1 MPAFS
6 YEAADEQGALS
17 KGVLEGDSE
26 RHIRSQLKAA
36 GLLALACKPL
46 GSPSQARPIA
56 NELGSTA
63 DAAELGARKPSS
75 SFNWLSQ
82 LSQSSALSN
91 TDRTLLIRQLASLLQ
106 AGLPQ
111 EQALSVLL
119 SQANSKPAAHMLGA
133 VRSTVLTGGSLSQ
146 ALAQQPATFA
156 AEMVAMVGAGEQSG
170 KLPIVLEN
178 WADYLESRAALHQQV
193 ISSLAYPAIVAV
205 VALLMVLGL
214 MTYVVPQIVGV
225 FQNAKATL
233 PLLTQFMMGASNVLR
248 QYGIYLLL
256 AVMVLG
262 FAARAALQNP
272 VPRLTWHRFLLRS
285 PWVGGLVQAAQT
297 ERFASTLAIL
307 IRGGVPML
315 AALDAAKKTLSN
327 QVLMAQVQVAIN
339 HVREGATLAKG
350 ITQSQSKATPQE
362 RLANLLTHL
371 IASGEATGRLP
382 DMLTRAAQLQGAI
395 LSRKLQTLT
404 TLLEPAIILVMGGV
418 VLVIV
423 LSVLLPII
431 EINQLVR

>member
-6 YEAADEQGALS
+6 YEAVDAQGVIT
-17 KGVLEGDSE
+17 KGVMEGDSE
-26 RHIRSQLKAA
+26 RHIRAQLKAN
-36 GLLALACKPL
+36 GLLALACKAVA
-46 GSPSQARPIA
+46 SHKAS
-56 NELGSTA
+56 SSA
-63 DAAELGARKPSS
+63 DAKGEGISNSHGTPNQAPAWITR
-75 SFNWLSQ
+75 
-82 LSQSSALSN
+82 LSQSSALSS

-119 SQANSKPAAHMLGA
+119 SQAGSKPAQHMLGA
-133 VRSTVLTGGSLSQ
+133 VRSTVLEGGSLSQ

-170 KLPIVLEN
+170 KLPMVLEN
-178 WADYLESRAALHQQV
+178 WADYLESRAALQQQV
-193 ISSLAYPAIVAV
+193 VSSLAYPAIVAV

-233 PLLTQFMMGASNVLR
+233 PLLTQVMMAASDFLR
-248 QYGIYLLL
+248 GYGFYLLAAL
-256 AVMVLG
+256 IVLG
-262 FAARAALQNP
+262 FAARAVLRLSG
-272 VPRLTWHRFLLRS
+272 PRLAWHAWLLRA
-285 PWVGGLVQAAQT
+285 PLIGGLVQAAQT

-315 AALDAAKKTLSN
+315 AALDAAKRTLSN
-327 QVLMAQVQVAIN
+327 QVLVAQIEAAVN
-339 HVREGATLAKG
+339 HVREGSTLARG
-350 ITQSQSKATPQE
+350 ITQSQSKADPKE
-362 RLANLLTHL
+362 RMANLLTHL

-382 DMLTRAAQLQGAI
+382 DMLTRAAQLQGSI

>member
-6 YEAADEQGALS
+6 YEAANPQGHIS
-17 KGVLEGDSE
+17 KGVMEADSE
-26 RHIRSQLKAA
+26 RHVRAQLKAG
-36 GLLALACKPL
+36 GLLALSCTPVAAQGKAAGAKPATGL
-46 GSPSQARPIA
+46 GPQ
-56 NELGSTA
+56 
-63 DAAELGARKPSS
+63 DAAPARSASPH
-75 SFNWLSQ
+75 WLSQ
-82 LSQSSALSN
+82 LTQTSALS
-91 TDRTLLIRQLASLLQ
+91 DSERTLLIRQLASLLQ

-119 SQANSKPAAHMLGA
+119 SQAETKPAQQMLGA
-133 VRSTVLTGGSLSQ
+133 VRSTVLEGGSLSQ
-146 ALAQQPATFA
+146 ALAGQPATFA
-156 AEMVAMVGAGEQSG
+156 GELVAMVGAGEQSG
-170 KLPIVLEN
+170 KLALVLEN
-178 WADYLESRAALHQQV
+178 WADYLESRSALKQQV
-193 ISSLAYPAIVAV
+193 VSSLAYPAIVAV

-233 PLLTQFMMGASNVLR
+233 PLLTQVMMAASNFLRGYGLYLLAALVVLAVLLRAVLR
-248 QYGIYLLL
+248 RP
-256 AVMVLG
+256 A
-262 FAARAALQNP
+262 
-272 VPRLTWHRFLLRS
+272 PRLAWHGWLLRA
-285 PWVGGLVQAAQT
+285 PLVGGLVQAAQT

-315 AALDAAKKTLSN
+315 SALDAAKRTLTN
-327 QVLMAQVQVAIN
+327 QVLVQQIDTAVD
-339 HVREGATLAKG
+339 HVRSGSTLARG
-350 ITQSQSKATPQE
+350 LTQAQGKAPPKE
-362 RLANLLTHL
+362 RMANLLTHL

-395 LSRKLQTLT
+395 LSRKLQAMT

>member
-6 YEAADEQGALS
+6 YEAADAQGHIT
-17 KGVLEGDSE
+17 KGVMEADSE
-26 RHIRSQLKAA
+26 RHVRAQLKAN
-36 GLLALACKPL
+36 GLLALDCKAVSTRKVAGSAGSLATSL
-46 GSPSQARPIA
+46 GNAPTHWLAR
-56 NELGSTA
+56 
-63 DAAELGARKPSS
+63 
-75 SFNWLSQ
+75 LSQ
-82 LSQSSALSN
+82 TSALSA

-119 SQANSKPAAHMLGA
+119 SQAESKPAQQMLGA
-133 VRSTVLTGGSLSQ
+133 VRSTVLEGGSLSQ

-170 KLPIVLEN
+170 KLAMVLEN
-178 WADYLESRAALHQQV
+178 WADYLESRAALQQQV
-193 ISSLAYPAIVAV
+193 VSSLAYPAIVAV

-233 PLLTQFMMGASNVLR
+233 PLLTQIMMAASNFLRNYGLYLLLVLVVLGFITRAVLR
-248 QYGIYLLL
+248 QPAPQL
-256 AVMVLG
+256 A
-262 FAARAALQNP
+262 
-272 VPRLTWHRFLLRS
+272 WHGWLLRA
-285 PWVGGLVQAAQT
+285 PLVGSLVQAAQT

-315 AALDAAKKTLSN
+315 AALDAAKRTLSN
-327 QVLMAQVQVAIN
+327 QVLVAQVDTAVN
-339 HVREGATLAKG
+339 HVREGATLARG
-350 ITQSQSKATPQE
+350 ITQSQSKAPPQE
-362 RLANLLTHL
+362 RMANLLTHL

>member
-6 YEAADEQGALS
+6 YEASDEQGRIS
-17 KGVLEGDSE
+17 KGVMEADSE
-26 RHIRSQLKAA
+26 RHVRAQLKAS
-36 GLLALACKPL
+36 GLLALECAMVSRQTSTL
-46 GSPSQARPIA
+46 QEARA
-56 NELGSTA
+56 H
-63 DAAELGARKPSS
+63 
-75 SFNWLSQ
+75 NWLTK
-82 LSQSSALSN
+82 LSQTSALSGS
-91 TDRTLLIRQLASLLQ
+91 DRTLLIRQLASLLQ

-119 SQANSKPAAHMLGA
+119 SQAETKPAQQMLGA
-133 VRSTVLTGGSLSQ
+133 VRSAVLEGSSLSQ

-156 AEMVAMVGAGEQSG
+156 GELVAMVGAGEQSG
-170 KLPIVLEN
+170 KLPLVLEN
-178 WADYLESRAALHQQV
+178 WADYLESRAALKQQV
-193 ISSLAYPAIVAV
+193 VSSLAYPAIVAV

-233 PLLTQFMMGASNVLR
+233 PLLTQIMMGASNVLR
-248 QYGIYLLL
+248 SYGIYLL
-256 AVMVLG
+256 AVLVTFGFVL
-262 FAARAALQNP
+262 RALLRQP
-272 VPRLTWHRFLLRS
+272 VPQRAWHAWLLRA
-285 PWVGGLVQAAQT
+285 PMIGGLVQAAQT

-315 AALDAAKKTLSN
+315 SALDAAKRTLSN
-327 QVLMAQVQVAIN
+327 QVLVQQVDAAID
-339 HVREGATLAKG
+339 HVRSGSTLARSL
-350 ITQSQSKATPQE
+350 SQAQNKAPTKE
-362 RLANLLTHL
+362 RMANLLTHL

-382 DMLTRAAQLQGAI
+382 DMLTRAASLQGAI

-418 VLVIV
+418 VLTIV

>member
-6 YEAADEQGALS
+6 FEASDEQGRIS
-17 KGVLEGDSE
+17 KGVMEADSE
-26 RHIRSQLKAA
+26 RHVRAQLKAS
-36 GLLALACKPL
+36 GLLALACAAVVPK
-46 GSPSQARPIA
+46 R
-56 NELGSTA
+56 STA
-63 DAAELGARKPSS
+63 QTT
-75 SFNWLSQ
+75 NWLST
-82 LSQSSALSN
+82 LSQTSALSN

-119 SQANSKPAAHMLGA
+119 SQADTKAAQHMLGA
-133 VRSTVLTGGSLSQ
+133 VRSCVMGGGSLSQ
-146 ALAQQPATFA
+146 ALAQQSATFA

-170 KLPIVLEN
+170 KLPVVLEN
-178 WADYLESRAALHQQV
+178 WADYLESRAALRQQV
-193 ISSLAYPAIVAV
+193 VSSLAYPAIVAV

-233 PLLTQFMMGASNVLR
+233 PLLTQVMMAASNGLRSYGLYALATLVVAGFALRWVLR
-248 QYGIYLLL
+248 RS
-256 AVMVLG
+256 A
-262 FAARAALQNP
+262 
-272 VPRLTWHRFLLRS
+272 PRLAWHGWLLRA
-285 PWVGGLVQAAQT
+285 PLVGGLVQAAQT

-315 AALDAAKKTLSN
+315 SALDAAKRTLSN
-327 QVLMAQVQVAIN
+327 QVLVQQIDAAID
-339 HVREGATLAKG
+339 HVRSGSTLAKA
-350 ITQSQSKATPQE
+350 ITQAQQYTHKQE
-362 RLANLLTHL
+362 RMANLLTHL

-404 TLLEPAIILVMGGV
+404 TLLEPAIILVMGGI

>member
-6 YEAADEQGALS
+6 YEASDELGRIS
-17 KGVLEGDSE
+17 KGVMEADSE
-26 RHIRSQLKAA
+26 RHVRAQLKAS
-36 GLLALACKPL
+36 GLLALECAMVSRQVSAL
-46 GSPSQARPIA
+46 HEAR
-56 NELGSTA
+56 THH
-63 DAAELGARKPSS
+63 
-75 SFNWLSQ
+75 WLSK
-82 LSQSSALSN
+82 LSQSSALSGS
-91 TDRTLLIRQLASLLQ
+91 DRTLLIRQLASLLQ

-119 SQANSKPAAHMLGA
+119 SQAETKSAQQMLGA
-133 VRSTVLTGGSLSQ
+133 VRSTVLEGGSLSQ

-156 AEMVAMVGAGEQSG
+156 AELVAMVGAGEQSG
-170 KLPIVLEN
+170 KLPMVLEN
-178 WADYLESRAALHQQV
+178 WADYLESRAALKQQV
-193 ISSLAYPAIVAV
+193 VSSLAYPAIVAL

-233 PLLTQFMMGASNVLR
+233 PLLTQIMMGASNLLRSYGIYMLMGLIVLGLVIRTVLR
-248 QYGIYLLL
+248 QPAPQL
-256 AVMVLG
+256 A
-262 FAARAALQNP
+262 
-272 VPRLTWHRFLLRS
+272 WHGWLLRA
-285 PWVGGLVQAAQT
+285 PIMGNLVQAAQT

-315 AALDAAKKTLSN
+315 SALDAAKRTLSN
-327 QVLMAQVQVAIN
+327 QVLVQQIDAAME
-339 HVREGATLAKG
+339 HVRSGSTLARSL
-350 ITQSQSKATPQE
+350 TQAQNKAATKE
-362 RLANLLTHL
+362 RMANLLTHL

-382 DMLTRAAQLQGAI
+382 DMLTRAASLQGAI

-404 TLLEPAIILVMGGV
+404 TVLEPAIILVMGGV
-418 VLVIV
+418 VLTIV

>member
-6 YEAADEQGALS
+6 YEAADAQGTLS
-17 KGVLEGDSE
+17 KGVMEADSE
-26 RHIRSQLKAA
+26 RHVRAQLKAN
-36 GLLALACKPL
+36 GLLALACVVIAPQASAK
-46 GSPSQARPIA
+46 SQP
-56 NELGSTA
+56 
-63 DAAELGARKPSS
+63 
-75 SFNWLSQ
+75 NWLTQ
-82 LSQSSALSN
+82 LSQSSALNAS
-91 TDRTLLIRQLASLLQ
+91 DRTLLIRQLASLLQ

-119 SQANSKPAAHMLGA
+119 SQADTKPAQQMLGA
-133 VRSTVLTGGSLSQ
+133 VRSAVLEGGSLSQ

-170 KLPIVLEN
+170 KLPVVLEN
-178 WADYLESRAALHQQV
+178 WADYLESRAALKQQV
-193 ISSLAYPAIVAV
+193 VSSLAYPAIVAV

-233 PLLTQFMMGASNVLR
+233 PLLTQVMMAASNVLR
-248 QYGIYLLL
+248 GYGIYMLIAL
-256 AVMVLG
+256 VVLG
-262 FAARAALQNP
+262 FMLRAVL
-272 VPRLTWHRFLLRS
+272 RLPGPKLAWHGWLLRA
-285 PWVGGLVQAAQT
+285 PLIGGLVQAAQT

-315 AALDAAKKTLSN
+315 SALDAAKRTLSN
-327 QVLMAQVQVAIN
+327 QVLVQQVDAAAE
-339 HVREGATLAKG
+339 HVRSGSTLARG
-350 ITQSQSKATPQE
+350 ITQAQSKAPAKE
-362 RLANLLTHL
+362 RMANLLTHL

-404 TLLEPAIILVMGGV
+404 TVLEPAIILVMGGV
-418 VLVIV
+418 VLIIV

>member
-6 YEAADEQGALS
+6 YEAADAQGTLS
-17 KGVLEGDSE
+17 KGVMEGDSE
-26 RHIRSQLKAA
+26 RHVRSQLKAN
-36 GLLALACKPL
+36 GLLALVCQPVL
-46 GSPSQARPIA
+46 
-56 NELGSTA
+56 
-63 DAAELGARKPSS
+63 AAQRGAAQRT
-75 SFNWLSQ
+75 WLTHWT
-82 LSQSSALSN
+82 QSSALSGA
-91 TDRTLLIRQLASLLQ
+91 DRTLLIRQLASLLQ

-119 SQANSKPAAHMLGA
+119 SQAQAKPAQQMLGA
-133 VRSTVLTGGSLSQ
+133 VRSSVLEGGSLSQ
-146 ALAQQPATFA
+146 ALAQQPTTFA

-170 KLPIVLEN
+170 KLPMVLEN
-178 WADYLESRAALHQQV
+178 WADYLESRAVLTQQV
-193 ISSLAYPAIVAV
+193 VSSLAYPAIVAV

-233 PLLTQFMMGASNVLR
+233 PLLTQIMMGASNVLR
-248 QYGIYLLL
+248 SYGLYMLAALVVL
-256 AVMVLG
+256 AVGLRIVLRQ
-262 FAARAALQNP
+262 AAPQLA
-272 VPRLTWHRFLLRS
+272 WHGWLLRA
-285 PWVGGLVQAAQT
+285 PLIGGLVQAAQT

-315 AALDAAKKTLSN
+315 GALDAAKRTLSN
-327 QVLMAQVQVAIN
+327 QVLVQQVDAAMT
-339 HVREGATLAKG
+339 HVRGGSTLARG
-350 ITQSQSKATPQE
+350 ITQAQSQAAPKE
-362 RLANLLTHL
+362 RMANLLTHL

-418 VLVIV
+418 VLIIV